1 MFFSVVIP
9 VYNKEKEIRSTLETV
24 LVQSFIDFEVVLVD
38 DGSSD
43 GSMEIVKG
51 IKDSRIR
58 LFSQKNQGVSAAR
71 NAGIRQAVGQYI
83 ALLDADDRWEPSY
96 LKEQYDLIQKYP
108 QCGVFAVNYSYV
120 YVGGFPVGITSG
132 EDLITWARLAYR
144 YEIAYSKK
152 CLAWYILRE
161 ELELTST
168 PTRFFDGDYVE
179 QQLIALL
186 RKDAGYM
193 YKSSLRKYIGLWF
206 KMKSSVYFRADRKR
220 ECWKYGMKSLRYNPA
235 CIGQYAILLLAVL
248 PLGVRNMAKRY
259 VQSVKTKNR
268 VS

>member
-1 MFFSVVIP
+1 MAAFSQPPVCSSAVVIR
-9 VYNKEKEIRSTLETV
+9 KDCLE
-24 LVQSFIDFEVVLVD
+24 S
-38 DGSSD
+38 
-43 GSMEIVKG
+43 
-51 IKDSRIR
+51 
-58 LFSQKNQGVSAAR
+58 
-71 NAGIRQAVGQYI
+71 
-83 ALLDADDRWEPSY
+83 
-96 LKEQYDLIQKYP
+96 
-108 QCGVFAVNYSYV
+108 
-120 YVGGFPVGITSG
+120 VGGFPVGITSG

>member
-1 MFFSVVIP
+1 MIP

-96 LKEQYDLIQKYP
+96 LKEQYDLIQNTLSAEYL
-108 QCGVFAVNYSYV
+108 Q
-120 YVGGFPVGITSG
+120 
-132 EDLITWARLAYR
+132 
-144 YEIAYSKK
+144 
-152 CLAWYILRE
+152 
-161 ELELTST
+161 
-168 PTRFFDGDYVE
+168 
-179 QQLIALL
+179 
-186 RKDAGYM
+186 
-193 YKSSLRKYIGLWF
+193 
-206 KMKSSVYFRADRKR
+206 
-220 ECWKYGMKSLRYNPA
+220 
-235 CIGQYAILLLAVL
+235 
-248 PLGVRNMAKRY
+248 
-259 VQSVKTKNR
+259 
-268 VS
+268 